1 MADMGEL
8 LGLLYIIRNGIRR
21 GGDKVYVHCWGGR
34 GNFILLSVQLIIY
47 DEYIA
52 DKHFYHFTVQNEV
65 SSNHNDV
72 T

>member
-34 GNFILLSVQLIIY
+34 GNFILVSVQLIIH
-47 DEYIA
+47 ENIA
-52 DKHFYHFTVQNEV
+52 DKLFDYFIVGNEV

>member
-34 GNFILLSVQLIIY
+34 GNFSLLSVQLIMY
-47 DEYIA
+47 EYIA
-52 DKHFYHFTVQNEV
+52 DKHFDFFVVPNEL
-65 SSNHNDV
+65 SSNHKDV
-72 T
+72 A

>member
-34 GNFILLSVQLIIY
+34 GNFFLFSVQLIMY
-47 DEYIA
+47 EYIA
-52 DKHFYHFTVQNEV
+52 DNFFDNFTVPNEV